1 MPNDDENKKPNDIRH
16 YLSSPG
22 NDQTP
27 RRRRRIVTSDESDDQ
42 HRTQTEMP
50 AEQQRTANTRNAL
63 HEHVLQNQNIVQLSS
78 DDDSMYIPLPR
89 PQPAAA
95 AAEQPRQQQLQMSPI
110 ITTDTPRPA
119 RTSRTERSPHAAAAP
134 VALGGHKRTR
144 SQHLPST
151 AFVGEAEESSSAGD
165 QTSECAEDDT
175 HGADLYRQAIASC
188 RNATKARTQ
197 LRAATTKC
205 RVCAKFASF
214 LDHFL

>member
-1 MPNDDENKKPNDIRH
+1 MPTNDENKNPNDIRN
-16 YLSSPG
+16 YWSSPG

-27 RRRRRIVTSDESDDQ
+27 RRRRRIVTSDEGDDQ
-42 HRTQTEMP
+42 QRPPTEMP
-50 AEQQRTANTRNAL
+50 AEQQRTANSTNAL
-63 HEHVLQNQNIVQLSS
+63 HQHVLQNRSIVQLSS
-78 DDDSMYIPLPR
+78 DDDSMYVPLPR

-95 AAEQPRQQQLQMSPI
+95 DEQPGQQQLPITPI
-110 ITTDTPRPA
+110 ITTDTPRVA
-119 RTSRTERSPHAAAAP
+119 RTSRTVKSPQAAAAP
-134 VALGGHKRTR
+134 DTRSGRKRTR
-144 SQHLPST
+144 SQHLPSSS
-151 AFVGEAEESSSAGD
+151 FVGEAEESSTAGD